1 MKRLI
6 LVLLINILPS
16 SIFALG
22 GFGLQ
27 GGLALSKIEA
37 TKTIEGLAILNTA
50 EFSNPYAVG
59 AYFYVDAIPFLDI
72 EIDHIFKAQFYDFGF
87 NNPIEIGPYQFL
99 WGSSSTYMTVRKS
112 ILDFNIPFLAETN
125 LLVGGGYNMHTV
137 SPIFT
142 LEMMRKMMGGDL
154 TGDPTNISE
163 DDIKKFLRNN
173 KRNTDGYHLQV
184 GLQFKVFVLDSFL
197 IYRYVISDDLIT
209 NQNGVSIVQ
218 FRLGYGF

>member
-37 TKTIEGLAILNTA
+37 TKTIDGLAILNTA
-50 EFSNPYAVG
+50 EFSNPYAAG
-59 AYFYVDAIPFLDI
+59 AYFYVDAVPFLDI
-72 EIDHIFKAQFYDFGF
+72 EIDYIFKAQFYDFGF
-87 NNPIEIGPYQFL
+87 NNPVEIGPYQFL
-99 WGSSSTYMTVRKS
+99 WSSSSTYMTARKS

-137 SPIFT
+137 SPVFT
-142 LEMMRKMMGGDL
+142 LDMMKSVMEGDL

-163 DDIKKFLRNN
+163 DDIKNFLRNE
-173 KRNTDGYHLQV
+173 KRDADGYHLQV
-184 GLQFKVFVLDSFL
+184 GLQFKVLVLDSFL
-197 IYRYVISDDLIT
+197 IYRYVISDDLI
-209 NQNGVSIVQ
+209 NDQNGVSIVQ